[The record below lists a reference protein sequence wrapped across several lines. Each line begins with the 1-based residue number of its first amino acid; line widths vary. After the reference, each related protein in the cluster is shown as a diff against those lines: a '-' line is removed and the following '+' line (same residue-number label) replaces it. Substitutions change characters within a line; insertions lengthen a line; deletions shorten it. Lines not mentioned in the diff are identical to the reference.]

1 MNIPFKNIK
10 ISTIKT
16 FAITL
21 AIGATLLFTS
31 CNSSSEKLQN
41 AKEDVNEANA
51 DLKEAKQEY
60 AEEVRL
66 FRIEVGKK
74 ITENDK
80 KIDEI
85 NAKIKNSK
93 NELRAEY
100 EKQVAT
106 LEQNNEELK
115 IKMGDYK
122 ATSKENWKSFKSEF
136 NKDMNRLGSALKN
149 FTVEN

>member
-1 MNIPFKNIK
+1 MK
-10 ISTIKT
+10 ISIM
-16 FAITL
+16 AL
-21 AIGATLLFTS
+21 AICTTVFFTS

-41 AKEDVNEANA
+41 AKEDVNAANA
-51 DLKEAKQEY
+51 DLSEAQQKY

-93 NELRAEY
+93 NELKAEY
-100 EKQVAT
+100 EKQVAI
-106 LEQNNEELK
+106 LEQNNKDLK
-115 IKMGDYK
+115 IKMGNYK
-122 ATSKENWKSFKSEF
+122 ASSKENWESFKSEF
-136 NKDMNRLGSALKN
+136 NKDMNNLGSALKN